1 MGTHDFIEFPAKLS
15 NISPQAWLLMGE
27 IQAAIHAI
35 KTLPMQPIDHEILA
49 SIYLAKALHGMT
61 ASEGNSFSETDIMGI
76 ISGSANID
84 AAQMEHLLQIQNMN
98 ETFALVAEEIFA
110 DDMTFSLES
119 FNRYHRRILKG
130 LADESGL
137 GKIRAHNV
145 EVGAYPAPPADD
157 CELLLLLFCDWL
169 NDDSLP
175 SFDYAGYELSWSVV
189 KALVAHVCFVWIH
202 PYSHGN
208 GQMARLIE
216 HAFLL
221 RAGAPPAVAFV
232 PCYVYSRT
240 RQQYDAE
247 MRKTLGELSEGAYPA
262 TAEFGGLIE
271 YALAG
276 ICNELE
282 QMMSMIRNAQ
292 MRGLYRDYIRRF
304 FPDPMTAVQQRRM
317 RLAAFLAE
325 YVPHTP
331 LVQRDLFDLRDAG
344 HLSDADQS
352 DNSLDRD
359 IEALI
364 RMGLLT
370 REWGGFL
377 TNPEILASFFGNSG
391 FFDG

>member
-1 MGTHDFIEFPAKLS
+1 MGTHDFIDFPAKLA
-15 NISPQAWLLMGE
+15 NISPRTWLLMGE
-27 IQAAIHAI
+27 IQATIHAI
-35 KTLPMQPIDHEILA
+35 EALPMQPFDHEILTR
-49 SIYLAKALHGMT
+49 IYLAKALHGTT
-61 ASEGNSFSETDIMGI
+61 AIEGNPLSEVDVMRI
-76 ISGSANID
+76 ISGSANLVASD
-84 AAQMEHLLQIQNMN
+84 RDHLLQIQNMS
-98 ETFALVAEEIFA
+98 EAFALVAQDIIS
-110 DDMTFSLES
+110 DDASFSVES
-119 FNRYHRRILKG
+119 FNRYHRIILKG
-130 LADESGL
+130 LADETGL
-137 GKIRAHNV
+137 GKIRSHNV
-145 EVGAYPAPPADD
+145 KVGAYPAAPADD

-175 SFDYAGYELSWSVV
+175 SLDYAGYELSWSVV
-189 KALVAHVCFVWIH
+189 KALVAHVCFAWIH
-202 PYSHGN
+202 PYSDGN

-216 HAFLL
+216 QAFLL

-232 PCYVYSRT
+232 PSYVYSRT

-247 MRKTLGELSEGAYPA
+247 LQKTLGELSEGAYPSSGD
-262 TAEFGGLIE
+262 FGGFIE

-276 ICNELE
+276 IRKELE
-282 QMMSMIRNAQ
+282 QMMSMIRKAQ
-292 MRGLYRDYIRRF
+292 LRGLYRDYIRRF

-325 YVPHTP
+325 YVPHTA

-344 HLSDADQS
+344 HLSDAAQS

-391 FFDG
+391 FVYS

>member
-1 MGTHDFIEFPAKLS
+1 MGTHDFIEFPAKLA

-27 IQAAIHAI
+27 VEAAVNVI
-35 KTLPMQPIDHEILA
+35 KTIPMQPIDHEILA
-49 SIYLAKALHGMT
+49 SVYLAKALHGMT
-61 ASEGNSFSETDIMGI
+61 AIEGNSLSETDIMAI
-76 ISGSANID
+76 IGGSAD
-84 AAQMEHLLQIQNMN
+84 LDPGQMEHLLQIQNIN

-110 DDMTFSLES
+110 DDMNFSLES
-119 FNRYHRRILKG
+119 FNRYHRRLLKG
-130 LADESGL
+130 FADEASL
-137 GKIRAHNV
+137 GKIRAHDV
-145 EVGAYPAPPADD
+145 EVGAYTAAPADD

-175 SFDYAGYELSWSVV
+175 SLDYAGYELSWSIV
-189 KALVAHVCFVWIH
+189 KALVAHVCFAWIH
-202 PYSHGN
+202 PYSDGN

-216 HAFLL
+216 QAFLL

-232 PCYVYSRT
+232 PVYVYSRT
-240 RQQYDAE
+240 RQQFDAE
-247 MRKTLGELSEGAYPA
+247 LQKTLGELSEGAYPA
-262 TAEFGGLIE
+262 TGEFGGIIE

-276 ICNELE
+276 VRNELG

-292 MRGLYRDYIRRF
+292 LRGLYRDYIRRF
-304 FPDPMTAVQQRRM
+304 FPDLMTAVQQRRM

-331 LVQRDLFDLRDAG
+331 LNQRDLFDLRDAG
-344 HLSDADQS
+344 HLSDAAQS

-370 REWGGFL
+370 REWGGYL
-377 TNPEILASFFGNSG
+377 TNPEILESFFGNSG